1 MSKNNSFRS
10 RLNIV
15 LGLIAVFL
23 LILGTNRIDKR
34 HFETAQTAV
43 TSVYE
48 DRVLAQDYIYKLS
61 NLIHKK
67 QLNFQNGT
75 QTVNTSLNKEVETL
89 INLFSETKLTVNES
103 KTFSDFRKDYDRLKV
118 KENRYYKDQATIENT
133 ENSTDASLI
142 TPLDANL
149 KTLQSDLDNLALI
162 QVGESRTVLNS
173 AQKSL
178 DMSNLMSSMEVYS
191 LLVIGIII
199 LVATFYRVG
208 KSKNTLNE

>member
-1 MSKNNSFRS
+1 MSKKNSFRS

-34 HFETAQTAV
+34 HFEAAQTAV

-67 QLNFQNGT
+67 QLNFQNGSE
-75 QTVNTSLNKEVETL
+75 TVNNSINKEVQTL
-89 INLFSETKLTVNES
+89 IDLFSETKLTINES
-103 KTFSDFRKDYDRLKV
+103 KTFKDLKSDFESLKS
-118 KENRYYKDQATIENT
+118 KENSYYKSMKNIEFT
-133 ENSTDASLI
+133 DSTAPAAPTALYNE
-142 TPLDANL
+142 LA
-149 KTLQSDLDNLALI
+149 TLQSDLDNLALI
-162 QVGESRTVLNS
+162 QVGESKSVLS
-173 AQKSL
+173 TAQKSL

-208 KSKNTLNE
+208 KSRVSE